1 MLHSNYGLQS
11 MLKEGHRYYQGLE
24 EAILRNIEACREV
37 SKITKSSFGP
47 NGMKKM
53 IVNHI
58 DKIYVTNDASTILKE
73 AEVNHPAAKMLAMAA
88 IMQKEDYGDATNYV
102 MTLAGELLAKAQLL
116 IQTGLHPSAIIKGYE
131 IALEE
136 GLKVLEEKC
145 VSWKVEDMRAVRDVA
160 KVIKTALGKINITV
174 FIICFFSIYI

>member
-1 MLHSNYGLQS
+1 MLNSNYGLQS
-11 MLKEGHRYYQGLE
+11 MLKEGHRHYQGLE

-58 DKIYVTNDASTILKE
+58 DKIYVTNDAAAILKE

-88 IMQKEDYGDATNYV
+88 QMQKEDFGDATNYV
-102 MTLAGELLAKAQLL
+102 MTLAGELLKKAQLL

-136 GLKVLEEKC
+136 GIKILKEKC
-145 VSWKVEDMRAVRDVA
+145 VGWTVEDIRKEESVTKIIRS
-160 KVIKTALGKINITV
+160 ALGTV
-174 FIICFFSIYI
+174 L